1 VRVTGE
7 QESEY
12 RRTGWSS
19 YLSSMG
25 EPAPRAREQESWFWS
40 ALDAS
45 GLILCLGNTEE
56 LALVAGPWVSWPHP
70 SSDLAEP
77 KAARSPDT
85 GQQQDI
91 HEESSRGSC
100 TESIA
105 EARRPD

>member
-1 VRVTGE
+1 MRVTGE

-56 LALVAGPWVSWPHP
+56 LALMMTVQLMKPQRYERRK
-70 SSDLAEP
+70 LAYSLHF
-77 KAARSPDT
+77 AALGRVGHVP
-85 GQQQDI
+85 
-91 HEESSRGSC
+91 
-100 TESIA
+100 
-105 EARRPD
+105 